1 MTTIA
6 NENSVSGLQKTEW
19 CPCCQHRNNPA
30 DQSCVQCGSRLSL
43 RAIPVAV
50 PSVWAIGQIYRTAI
64 AQPRHPVVVAGVWMI
79 GLAAILC
86 GAAALVRVLANPGIA
101 TLTWAII
108 GASAMVWAAILM
120 VQSTRNFRAA
130 RSR

>member
-1 MTTIA
+1 
-6 NENSVSGLQKTEW
+6 
-19 CPCCQHRNNPA
+19 
-30 DQSCVQCGSRLSL
+30 
-43 RAIPVAV
+43 
-50 PSVWAIGQIYRTAI
+50 
-64 AQPRHPVVVAGVWMI
+64 MI

-108 GASAMVWAAILM
+108 GAGAMVWAAILM